1 MEDEMKNSIGQN
13 IKRLR
18 KAFNYTQEE
27 LAERINVTAQAISKW
42 ENEMGMP
49 DISQLIPLATVFGVS
64 TDTILGMESIDG
76 KNEALRILEQAEAVK
91 KYGQKETYLAAYDII
106 LSGLKSYPNNM
117 ILLNNCMGL
126 GLSLA
131 LPENGWLY
139 VAERAAEITT
149 ETIRQAKLIISYS
162 KDITEMLRAHQA
174 LLLLN
179 CSMEK
184 FDEAAKQASSFPEL
198 PSFTFYS
205 NMAFK
210 MCIRDRSKIPSE
222 TYFNEERQIFVDN
235 KQTLGNVK
243 ENHKNIPQ
251 IRKWK

>member
-131 LPENGWLY
+131 LPENG
-139 VAERAAEITT
+139 
-149 ETIRQAKLIISYS
+149 
-162 KDITEMLRAHQA
+162 
-174 LLLLN
+174 
-179 CSMEK
+179 
-184 FDEAAKQASSFPEL
+184 
-198 PSFTFYS
+198 
-205 NMAFK
+205 
-210 MCIRDRSKIPSE
+210 
-222 TYFNEERQIFVDN
+222 
-235 KQTLGNVK
+235 
-243 ENHKNIPQ
+243 
-251 IRKWK
+251 

>member
-1 MEDEMKNSIGQN
+1 MKNSIGQN

-106 LSGLKSYPNNM
+106 
-117 ILLNNCMGL
+117 
-126 GLSLA
+126 
-131 LPENGWLY
+131 
-139 VAERAAEITT
+139 
-149 ETIRQAKLIISYS
+149 
-162 KDITEMLRAHQA
+162 
-174 LLLLN
+174 
-179 CSMEK
+179 
-184 FDEAAKQASSFPEL
+184 F
-198 PSFTFYS
+198 
-205 NMAFK
+205 
-210 MCIRDRSKIPSE
+210 
-222 TYFNEERQIFVDN
+222 
-235 KQTLGNVK
+235 GNL
-243 ENHKNIPQ
+243 Q
-251 IRKWK
+251 